1 MNRGDRV
8 FVAGSGTSLGKTL
21 LGRLEQMGCHVV
33 PGADA
38 PEPDLTDPAQVN
50 AFFGQHRPEFVFMV
64 AGETG
69 GIGANQDNPAD
80 LMLDNL
86 LTECHVIRSA
96 HDHGAKKLVYLASS
110 CCYPRD
116 CPQPM
121 RVEDLFSGPLE
132 PTNDAYATA
141 KLAGIKMCQ
150 AYRQQYGDNFVVAIP
165 ANPFGP
171 GEDFSLERSHVIPAL
186 INKMDSAKTNGTRT
200 VEIWGT
206 GRAQREFLYGDD
218 LADACIFLM
227 QHFDGAEPINIGSGA
242 ALAIS
247 DLAHLLQT
255 VVGFDGDLYFN
266 HGKPDGAP
274 VKILDSTPIQELGW
288 RPKTTVSEGIA
299 ATYRWFL
306 DNKAVSGDLSISA
319 QRD

>member
-8 FVAGSGTSLGKTL
+8 FVAGSGTSLGKAL
-21 LGRLEQMGCHVV
+21 LGRLEQLGCHVL
-33 PGADA
+33 PGSDA
-38 PEPDLTDPAQVN
+38 PEPELTDPAQVN
-50 AFFGQHRPEFVFMV
+50 AFFGQHRPESVFMV

-186 INKMDSAKTNGTRT
+186 INKMDSAKTNGTRF

-227 QHFDGAEPINIGSGA
+227 QHFDGAEPINIGSGTA
-242 ALAIS
+242 VSIKELAGLIK
-247 DLAHLLQT
+247 Q
-255 VVGFDGDLYFN
+255 VVGYQGGLTFDTS
-266 HGKPDGAP
+266 KPDGMPAK
-274 VKILDSTPIQELGW
+274 VLDSSELLTLGW
-288 RPKTTVSEGIA
+288 KPTTPFITALG
-299 ATYRWFL
+299 ATYDWFL
-306 DNKAVSGDLSISA
+306 QAEQKGRAADVREIL
-319 QRD
+319 